1 MVGYREE
8 RSLIRALAEE
18 HTRISVDM
26 ICRRIRIPRPAAKRL
41 LRELEWDGVVGPPS
55 PGGSREVLIHA

>member
-1 MVGYREE
+1 MMSYQKARTLVRG
-8 RSLIRALAEE
+8 LAEE

-26 ICRRIRIPRPAAKRL
+26 ICRRTRIPRPVAKRL
-41 LRELEWDGVVGPPS
+41 LRELQWEGVVGPPS